1 MTGESAEPEQLGLL
15 KVEEAQRDKATTK
28 KMRPRTK
35 KESAVIASFVE
46 RFIAGK
52 EIDNF
57 PTNEEDLAEEAA
69 EPEPEPTIW
78 LALTKQLERA
88 FVKSVTPPLQTASFF
103 ASMLLKSRD
112 PKFERDVLVLPAEA
126 IRPDR
131 ILAHVLSIPIKLEP
145 RVALAVARRT
155 CLILW
160 NQDKWVS
167 KGTVA
172 SAPAPVAASEPTGVS
187 DAAEPG
193 DEEMCMDC
201 GDVYIGEH
209 TCAPAAPRA
218 KTLPMKP
225 AEPEPKPDNS
235 KAEAALAARRCIGYT
250 RSKIDQ
256 IFFVEG
262 GIGHQGEHITLRA
275 GEIVEVLE
283 PNQYDEA
290 DQVRAQKVHQH
301 LLVIVR
307 WRGKPRVLIHKTVER
322 ATRAEWD
329 EQEAQRGS

>member
-1 MTGESAEPEQLGLL
+1 MVEQPTEPEQLGLL
-15 KVEEAQRDKATTK
+15 QVEEAQRDKATTK

-35 KESAVIASFVE
+35 KESAIIASFVE

-57 PTNEEDLAEEAA
+57 PTAEEDLAEEAA
-69 EPEPEPTIW
+69 EPESEPTIW
-78 LALTKQLERA
+78 LALTKQIGRA
-88 FVKSVTPPLQTASFF
+88 FVRSATPPSQTASFF

-131 ILAHVLSIPIKLEP
+131 ILAHVQSMPIKLEP

-167 KGTVA
+167 KGAAA
-172 SAPAPVAASEPTGVS
+172 SASAPVAAPEPTGVS

-209 TCAPAAPRA
+209 ACAPAAPRP
-218 KTLPMKP
+218 KT

-250 RSKIDQ
+250 RSKVAQ
-256 IFFVEG
+256 LFSVSQ
-262 GIGHQGEHITLRA
+262 GIGKEPEYITMPEGEVL
-275 GEIVEVLE
+275 EVLE
-283 PNQYDEA
+283 PNEHDEA
-290 DQVRAQKVHQH
+290 DRVRAQKVHQH

-307 WRGKPRVLIHKTVER
+307 WRGKSRVLIHKTVER